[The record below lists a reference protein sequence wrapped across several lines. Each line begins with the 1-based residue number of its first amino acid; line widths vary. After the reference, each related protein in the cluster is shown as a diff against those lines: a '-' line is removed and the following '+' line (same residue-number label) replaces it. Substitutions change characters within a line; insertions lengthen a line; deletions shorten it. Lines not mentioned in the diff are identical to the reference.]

1 MEYLAAFVTVG
12 LLTLMAVAV
21 ADALRGPPAR

>member
-12 LLTLMAVAV
+12 LLTLMVVAV
-21 ADALRGPPAR
+21 MDTFKGRPS